1 MPAAELDAYCGRL
14 NDLTESGGQISEV
27 HLYTVA
33 RPTPEAF
40 ATKLELAELE
50 NMAAAVRE
58 QTGLTV
64 AVFP

>member
-1 MPAAELDAYCGRL
+1 MDGLVDAREGVSA
-14 NDLTESGGQISEV
+14 SGGQIGEV

-50 NMAAAVRE
+50 TMATTVRQ